1 MWASGLVSNI
11 MSLVDMEEIL
21 ASGVRNHYVLALL
34 LFLGYYQLYV
44 AQCLRPLREGLW
56 VAC

>member
-34 LFLGYYQLYV
+34 LFLGYYQPYI
-44 AQCLRPLREGLW
+44 AQCGISVL
-56 VAC
+56 